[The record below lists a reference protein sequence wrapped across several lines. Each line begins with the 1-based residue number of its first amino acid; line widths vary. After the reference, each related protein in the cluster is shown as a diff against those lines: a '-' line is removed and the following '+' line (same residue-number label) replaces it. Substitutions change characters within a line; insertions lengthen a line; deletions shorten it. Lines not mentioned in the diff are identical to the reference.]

1 MGDVSHTQAI
11 YTVDDSRHPGSS
23 AAVLRSGRP
32 PSQSADPGDAVPIT
46 NLEEAISLSARDS
59 TL

>member
-1 MGDVSHTQAI
+1 MGDVSHIQAI
-11 YTVDDSRHPGSS
+11 HTVDDSQYPGSS
-23 AAVLRSGRP
+23 AAVLRSAPP